1 MNQKR
6 WKRMTA
12 WILMGILLLMS
23 GCSGKGGADIP
34 KETKP
39 EGGEPAKETQ
49 MGRYLEEEIELPEEA
64 LGSRGSW

>member
-49 MGRYLEEEIELPEEA
+49 MGR
-64 LGSRGSW
+64 